1 MPPTRE
7 PADKTATYHPR
18 TRGWCRLPFVCHVS
32 LVLCLLDRS
41 CLFVS
46 ICCLALCFCFG
57 LGCSLIIAE
66 REDVDVFA
74 DHEFSLSILFTVK
87 PAGVGYDSPLYHPW
101 EAGNS
106 KILVNCVL
114 FWLVLQYMTA
124 STLDYHHVHLLHP
137 RRSFLSL
144 EFLHPFS
151 LEL

>member
-1 MPPTRE
+1 MCSRTTNLVCRFYLQSSLR
-7 PADKTATYHPR
+7 ALATIP
-18 TRGWCRLPFVCHVS
+18 
-32 LVLCLLDRS
+32 LC
-41 CLFVS
+41 
-46 ICCLALCFCFG
+46 ITHG
-57 LGCSLIIAE
+57 
-66 REDVDVFA
+66 
-74 DHEFSLSILFTVK
+74 T
-87 PAGVGYDSPLYHPW
+87 